1 MFPSFNTNFKLI
13 LVSNQILS
21 SKHLQEEG
29 GLFIPYFCTFLHLS
43 CLQLRYTISFLLG
56 VECSRSYPFAYLNGW
71 YCCKTKEE
79 RPTSYG
85 ITPQHEIKSGT
96 CDGKHFNRQSV
107 CCKDEKYTRCS
118 DKNKCLDY
126 NGRTGNHCIMH
137 PQSLLLTHTQTG
149 NQSCTG
155 GLLIVRVLIP
165 RKNRTNGNPY
175 YQRSFH
181 DINW

>member
-1 MFPSFNTNFKLI
+1 MFPSFNTNFKFI
-13 LVSNQILS
+13 LVSNQIRS

-71 YCCKTKEE
+71 FCCKTKEE
-79 RPTSYG
+79 RPTLYG

-96 CDGKHFNRQSV
+96 CDGFHFNRQSV

-126 NGRTGNHCIMH
+126 NGSTGNYCILH
-137 PQSLLLTHTQTG
+137 PQNLLGILRQEIMYRGSSYSTGFDPQKKTHMIWLGEG
-149 NQSCTG
+149 NQ
-155 GLLIVRVLIP
+155 R
-165 RKNRTNGNPY
+165 
-175 YQRSFH
+175 H
-181 DINW
+181 

>member
-1 MFPSFNTNFKLI
+1 M
-13 LVSNQILS
+13 
-21 SKHLQEEG
+21 
-29 GLFIPYFCTFLHLS
+29 
-43 CLQLRYTISFLLG
+43 QLRCTISFLLG

-137 PQSLLLTHTQTG
+137 PQSLLLTHT
-149 NQSCTG
+149 
-155 GLLIVRVLIP
+155 
-165 RKNRTNGNPY
+165 
-175 YQRSFH
+175 
-181 DINW
+181 